1 MRGFVTIIILLFL
14 HLTYGQSV
22 SSLKIKKLSTF
33 QGLSSSIV
41 SSIAQDNYGFMWFAT
56 EDGLNKYDGYK
67 FTVYK
72 YNYNDPNS
80 LADNFVSD
88 IKNFNESNQL
98 WIATNNGLDLFDY
111 NNERFIHFTSK
122 VNDTT
127 SLINNLVTKIAKAN
141 DGNLWIG
148 TYGGGISHFNIR
160 THIFKRILNVPG
172 SLGNFNDNK
181 VMALLEDSYGIVW
194 VGSQDAGLD
203 AYDTRKNKVIHYGK
217 GPKGN
222 SSLPS
227 DIINVIFED
236 RDHNVWIGTNNGL
249 SFFKRSANQF
259 ITFNHIPIN
268 PHSISSNIVKTIMQD
283 HRGVFW
289 VGTQSGGLSRF
300 QLNED
305 MIVSPKNASFDNIYE
320 SDDETGLSYSTVY
333 SSFEDRDH
341 NLWIG
346 TYSGGIN
353 FISNTPDRFM
363 KLQQRKQL
371 INGLSYHKVWGICD
385 DKEGNIWI
393 GTDGGGINKF
403 NTTSG
408 ITEVY
413 RHSETD
419 SRSVSDNAILCALKD
434 HTDNLWFG
442 TYSGGLNRY
451 DPRTGK
457 FIRFQHHTE
466 DSASLSS
473 NDVRVI
479 YEDTQNNLWIGT
491 NGGGLSLFLPSKNKF
506 KNFDLPKLGILGNS
520 VRAIMQDKDGGYWI
534 GTYGNGLHY
543 LSQGFTKILHF
554 NHKPGDIS
562 SLGHRTVFSI
572 IQDQKGR
579 IWIGTEGG
587 GLSLYLPESGK
598 FRNYDEKNGLANNI
612 VRAILEDH
620 SGNLWLSTNNGISCF
635 SPQKEYF
642 NNYDIQDGLPPG
654 EFSDGSSLFARGTM
668 YFGNMNG
675 LCYFSPEAVEK
686 KVSQPKVHIVGL
698 QLFNKNVKIRSGDF
712 QDSPLLHSIIET
724 NEIDL
729 NYKQSVFT
737 IEFSA
742 LHYIAPEKIQYAYM
756 MEGLEN
762 EWNYSGNQ
770 RTANYRNLKPGHY
783 TFKVKATNVKTVWG
797 DSYTSFFINVQP
809 PFWKTWWAYLI
820 YVVVI
825 SSLIYLIFRYYT
837 YEELLKRNLVLEKI
851 TRQKEQQLNQE
862 KIRFFT
868 NITHE
873 FRSPL
878 TLIIGPLEDLLRE
891 RNLAAPIG
899 RKLLIIYRNSHRLL
913 DLIDKLLEFRK
924 VETGAM
930 KLKIAKGNVVNT
942 LKEICFPFREIFAEK
957 SIEFTLI
964 SPINEIELWYD
975 AEKLFIIINNLL
987 SNAHKYTP
995 EKGKVTL
1002 EISYDPVRGEAVFI
1016 KVKDTGVGIPQI
1028 HQTNIFDQYYRIE
1041 GIKGVKGSGIG
1052 LALTKNLVELHKGEI
1067 TVESEESKGSCFTLK
1082 FLCGTS
1088 HFTPDQ
1094 ISSQEVESVLK
1105 KPALISENSQG
1116 EPSEAT
1122 TDITMPGNEEQKKI
1136 MLIVEDNDE
1145 ISHYIRDSF
1154 IHEFKILEAANGE
1167 EGLELSTRH
1176 LPDII
1181 ITDIMMPGIDGLEL
1195 CKRIKTNLKTSH
1207 IPVIML
1213 TARNALQQ
1221 KQEGYETGADSYIT
1235 KPFNT
1240 ALLMSRVQNLLE
1252 SRKRLAEHISRSLL
1266 FQPDEVH
1273 LGLKDE
1279 KFISDAIAIIE
1290 KHIINEK
1297 FDAEFLATELNLSHS
1312 ALYRKLKAL
1321 TGFNITEFVRG
1332 IRLKKAAQFL
1342 RSKDYTVSE
1351 VAYMVGFNDIKHFR
1365 NSFRDQYKVSP
1376 SDYMKSESFP
1386 SGEN

>member
-1 MRGFVTIIILLFL
+1 MRGFVSFIAILFT
-14 HLTYGQSV
+14 HWIYGQQTST
-22 SSLKIKKLSTF
+22 LKIKKISTY
-33 QGLSSSIV
+33 QGLSSSII
-41 SSIAQDNYGFMWFAT
+41 SAITQDYYGFMWFAT

-72 YNYNDPNS
+72 YDYNDPNS
-80 LADNFVSD
+80 LSDNFVSD
-88 IKNFNESNQL
+88 VKNFNGSNQL
-98 WIATNNGLDLFDY
+98 WIATNNGLNLFDF
-111 NNERFIHFTSK
+111 NNESFIHFTSK
-122 VNDTT
+122 ENDTS
-127 SLINNLVTKIAKAN
+127 SLINNLVTRIAKAN

-148 TYGGGISHFNIR
+148 TYGSGISHFNIK

-172 SLGNFNDNK
+172 SLGNFNGNK
-181 VMALLEDSYGIVW
+181 VMALLEDSYGTVW
-194 VGSQDAGLD
+194 IGSQDAGLD
-203 AYDTRKNKVIHYGK
+203 AYDIKKNTVIHYGK
-217 GPKGN
+217 GPKGS

-236 RDHNVWIGTNNGL
+236 HDHNIWIGTNDGF

-259 ITFNHIPIN
+259 ITFQHRPNN
-268 PHSISSNIVKTIMQD
+268 PHSISSNIIKTIMQD
-283 HRGVFW
+283 HSGVFW
-289 VGTQSGGLSRF
+289 VGTQTGGLSRF

-305 MIVSPKNASFDNIYE
+305 MIVSPETASFDNIYE
-320 SDDETGLSYSTVY
+320 SDDETGLSYSTVH
-333 SSFEDRDH
+333 SSYEDRDH

-363 KLQQRKQL
+363 KLQQQKHL
-371 INGLSYHKVWGICD
+371 TNGLSYHKVWGICD

-403 NTTSG
+403 NLSTDA
-408 ITEVY
+408 IEVY
-413 RHSETD
+413 KHSETD
-419 SRSVSDNAILCALKD
+419 TRSVSNNAILCALKD
-434 HTDNLWFG
+434 HSGNLWFG
-442 TYSGGLNRY
+442 TYSGGLNKY
-451 DPRTGK
+451 DPRTNK
-457 FIRFQHHTE
+457 FIHFQHNAE
-466 DSASLSS
+466 DSLSLPS

-479 YEDTQNNLWIGT
+479 YEDTQKNLWIGT
-491 NGGGLSLFLPSKNKF
+491 NGGGLSLYLPSKNKF
-506 KNFDLPKLGILGNS
+506 KSFDLPKLGILGNS
-520 VRAIMQDKDGGYWI
+520 IRAIVQDKDGGYWL
-534 GTYGNGLHY
+534 GTYGNGLHHI
-543 LSQGFTKILHF
+543 SQGFTKISHF
-554 NHKPGDIS
+554 NHKPGDVN
-562 SLGHRTVFSI
+562 SLGHSTVFSI
-572 IQDQKGR
+572 IQDRKER
-579 IWIGTEGG
+579 IWIGTDGG
-587 GLSLYLPESGK
+587 GLSLYLPETGK
-598 FRNYDEKNGLANNI
+598 FRNYDEKDGLANNI
-612 VRAILEDH
+612 VKAILEDI

-635 SPQKEYF
+635 SPQDEYF
-642 NNYDIQDGLPPG
+642 NNYDIQDGLPSG
-654 EFSDGSSLFARGTM
+654 EFSDGSALFAGGTM

-686 KVSQPKVHIVGL
+686 RVAQPKVHIVGL
-698 QLFNKNVKIRSGDF
+698 QLFNKNVKIRSGEF
-712 QDSPLLHSIIET
+712 PDSPLLHNIIET

-742 LHYIAPEKIQYAYM
+742 LHYKAPEKIQYAYM
-756 MEGLEN
+756 MGGLEN

-770 RTANYRNLKPGHY
+770 RTATYRNLKPGRY
-783 TFKVKATNVKTVWG
+783 NFKVKATNVKTVWG
-797 DSYTSFFINVQP
+797 DNYTSFYINVRP

-820 YVVVI
+820 YLIII
-825 SSLIYLIFRYYT
+825 SGLIYLIYRYYA
-837 YEELLKRNLVLEKI
+837 YEALLKRNLIFEKI

-891 RNLAAPIG
+891 RHLAAPIG
-899 RKLLIIYRNSHRLL
+899 RKLLLIYRNSNRLL

-930 KLKIAKGNVVNT
+930 KLKIAKGNVINT

-957 SIEFTLI
+957 SIEFVFVSQT
-964 SPINEIELWYD
+964 NEIELWYD

-995 EKGKVTL
+995 QKGKVTL
-1002 EISYDPVRGEAVFI
+1002 EIIYDPAKEEAVFI
-1016 KVKDTGVGIPQI
+1016 KVKDTGIGIPQN
-1028 HQTNIFDQYYRIE
+1028 HQDNIFDQYYRIE
-1041 GIKGVKGSGIG
+1041 EIKEVKGSGIG

-1067 TVESEESKGSCFTLK
+1067 SVESEEHKGSCFIIK
-1082 FLCGTS
+1082 FLCGNR

-1094 ISSQEVESVLK
+1094 ISNNGVESVLK
-1105 KPALISENSQG
+1105 KQTPISEKQPESITD
-1116 EPSEAT
+1116 T
-1122 TDITMPGNEEQKKI
+1122 TQDIPPKDEDQKKI
-1136 MLIVEDNDE
+1136 MLVVEDNDE
-1145 ISHYIRDSF
+1145 IRQYIRDEF
-1154 IHEFKILEAANGE
+1154 IHECRILEAANGE
-1167 EGLELSTRH
+1167 EGLEQATRH

-1195 CKRIKTNLKTSH
+1195 CKKIKTNLKTSH

-1240 ALLMSRVQNLLE
+1240 ALLRSRVQNLLE
-1252 SRKRLAEHISRSLL
+1252 SRKRLADHISRSLL

-1290 KHIINEK
+1290 KQITNEK
-1297 FDAEFLATELNLSHS
+1297 FDAEFLASELNLSHS

-1321 TGFNITEFVRG
+1321 TGFNIAEFVRG
-1332 IRLKKAAQFL
+1332 IRLKKAAQLL
-1342 RSKDYTVSE
+1342 RSKDYTISE

-1365 NSFRDQYKVSP
+1365 NSFREQYKVSP
-1376 SDYMKSESFP
+1376 SDYMKSETFP